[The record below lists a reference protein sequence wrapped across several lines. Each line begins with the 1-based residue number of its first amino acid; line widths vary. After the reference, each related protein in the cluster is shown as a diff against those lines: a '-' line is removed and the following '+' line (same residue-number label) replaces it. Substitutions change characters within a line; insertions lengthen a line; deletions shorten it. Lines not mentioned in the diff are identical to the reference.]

1 MFNKDTEL
9 FPSTRSSY
17 FLSHC
22 AVSPLY
28 RDAAHAMHEFNEK
41 MAHLGLTA
49 LDSFADL
56 LPRYRRG
63 FGTLLK
69 TEPGNISYTHTTAE
83 AMNQIAWGYPFAP
96 GDRIISYRH
105 EYPSNHYPWLLQHKR
120 GVILDL
126 LPDTARAPGFAPGDK
141 PSGWNMD
148 DLVRLCTERT
158 RVVALSHVQFAS
170 GFAADLR
177 ALGAFCKERDIDLII
192 DCAQSLGCLPV
203 YPEEMGISAV
213 AASGWKWLLGPKGSG
228 VLYTSQALRD
238 KLSPPLGG
246 PSMMRQQT
254 DYLDLNWQ
262 PFTDGR
268 MFEYST
274 MPWDHIAALVRIVE
288 DIFTRYAMEDIRD
301 EVFRLQDL
309 FLSQLDSSLFAVQR
323 FDDTHRSGIVSM
335 TTTGESKEM
344 VRNLGAA
351 GVVISERGGY
361 LRLAP
366 HFYQSDEQIVEAA
379 AICNRIA
386 AGQAEK

>member
-1 MFNKDTEL
+1 M
-9 FPSTRSSY
+9 SS
-17 FLSHC
+17 LP
-22 AVSPLY
+22 A
-28 RDAAHAMHEFNEK
+28 
-41 MAHLGLTA
+41 GLRPIYA
-49 LDSFADL
+49 
-56 LPRYRRG
+56 
-63 FGTLLK
+63 
-69 TEPGNISYTHTTAE
+69 
-83 AMNQIAWGYPFAP
+83 
-96 GDRIISYRH
+96 
-105 EYPSNHYPWLLQHKR
+105 
-120 GVILDL
+120 
-126 LPDTARAPGFAPGDK
+126 
-141 PSGWNMD
+141 
-148 DLVRLCTERT
+148 
-158 RVVALSHVQFAS
+158 
-170 GFAADLR
+170 

-288 DIFTRYAMEDIRD
+288 DLFTRYAMEDIRG

-309 FLSQLDSSLFAVQR
+309 FLSHLDSSLFAVQR
-323 FDDTHRSGIVSM
+323 FAPEHRSGIVSM

-344 VRNLGAA
+344 VKNLGAA